1 MSYPEF
7 ASIRSFHP
15 KIIALWQRWSDAGN
29 DEGITMT
36 KRKDRYWRIIASMA
50 LVSTL
55 ACGCGS
61 RGTVDSSGKLVSEEG
76 QIAFTRVTSQN
87 GTNSESDVY
96 TANVDG
102 TGEVRLTDAP
112 GLDGMTTWS
121 PDGRRIAFVSD
132 RDGNWEIYV
141 MAADGTGQ
149 RRVTNTPV
157 DEGAPAWS
165 PDGKKIA
172 YIVDTFGDPTIWVM
186 RADGSG
192 SRRLVRASWPSWSP
206 NGKRI
211 VYTVYSNTGE
221 GRLYV
226 MNADGSDQRTL
237 PGASLSDR
245 LSGNADG
252 EEPTWSPDGERI
264 AFAATAGK
272 DNEEIYVVKV
282 DGSGRTRLT
291 DIPGY
296 DHWPPTWSP
305 DGTRLAFTS
314 EGTENNSE
322 IYVMNSDGSGL
333 ARLTDSPAADAF
345 PAWRP

>member
-1 MSYPEF
+1 
-7 ASIRSFHP
+7 
-15 KIIALWQRWSDAGN
+15 
-29 DEGITMT
+29 MT
-36 KRKDRYWRIIASMA
+36 QRKDRYRRIIASIA
-50 LVSTL
+50 LLVTL

-61 RGTVDSSGKLVSEEG
+61 RAAVDSSGKLVSEEG
-76 QIAFTRVTSQN
+76 RIAFTRITGQN
-87 GTNSESDVY
+87 GANIVSDVY
-96 TANVDG
+96 TADVDG

-112 GLDGMTTWS
+112 GLDGMSAWS

-132 RDGNWEIYV
+132 RAGNWEIYV

-172 YIVDTFGDPTIWVM
+172 YLVDPFGDPTIWVM
-186 RADGSG
+186 NADGSG
-192 SRRLVRASWPSWSP
+192 SERLARASWPSWSA
-206 NGKRI
+206 NGRRI
-211 VYTVYSNTGE
+211 VYTVYSGTGE

-226 MNADGSDQRTL
+226 MGVDGSDQHAL
-237 PGASLSDR
+237 PGSSLIDR

-252 EEPTWSPDGERI
+252 EEPAVSPDGKRI

-272 DNEEIYVVKV
+272 DNEEIYTVRIG
-282 DGSGRTRLT
+282 GSGRTRLT
-291 DIPGY
+291 DIPGN

-305 DGTRLAFTS
+305 DGTRIAFTS

-333 ARLTDSPAADAF
+333 TRLTDAPADEAF

>member
-1 MSYPEF
+1 MSYPKF

-15 KIIALWQRWSDAGN
+15 KFIAVWQRWSDAGN
-29 DEGITMT
+29 VAGITMM

-50 LVSTL
+50 LLGTL
-55 ACGCGS
+55 ACGCAS
-61 RGTVDSSGKLVSEEG
+61 RGAVDSSGKLASEEG
-76 QIAFTRVTSQN
+76 QIAFTRLTGQN
-87 GTNSESDVY
+87 GANVESDVY
-96 TANVDG
+96 MANVDG

-112 GLDGMTTWS
+112 GLDGMSAWS
-121 PDGRRIAFVSD
+121 PDGGRIAFVSD

-141 MAADGTGQ
+141 MDADGTGQ
-149 RRVTNTPV
+149 RRLTNTPV
-157 DEGAPAWS
+157 DEGAPAVS

-172 YIVDTFGDPTIWVM
+172 YLVDPFGDPTIWVM
-186 RADGSG
+186 NTDGSG
-192 SRRLVRASWPSWSP
+192 SRRLAGASWPSWSA

-211 VYTVYSNTGE
+211 YYTVYSSTGE

-226 MNADGSDQRTL
+226 MDADGSDKHAL
-237 PGASLSDR
+237 PGASPIDR

-252 EEPTWSPDGERI
+252 EEPAVSPDGKSI

-272 DNEEIYVVKV
+272 DNEEIHSVRT

-291 DIPGY
+291 DIPGN

-305 DGTRLAFTS
+305 DGTRIAFTS
-314 EGTENNSE
+314 EGTENDSE

-333 ARLTDSPAADAF
+333 TRLSDAPADEAF

>member
-1 MSYPEF
+1 MAKQSG
-7 ASIRSFHP
+7 
-15 KIIALWQRWSDAGN
+15 LCCW
-29 DEGITMT
+29 
-36 KRKDRYWRIIASMA
+36 IIASIA

-55 ACGCGS
+55 AFGCGS
-61 RGTVDSSGKLVSEEG
+61 RGTVDPSGKLVNEEG

-87 GTNSESDVY
+87 GANMESDVY
-96 TANVDG
+96 TANLDG

-121 PDGRRIAFVSD
+121 PDGRHIAFVSD

-141 MAADGTGQ
+141 MAADGTNQ
-149 RRVTNTPV
+149 RRLTNTPV
-157 DEGAPAWS
+157 DEGAPVWS

-172 YIVDTFGDPTIWVM
+172 YLVDAFGDPKIWVM
-186 RADGSG
+186 NSDGSG

-211 VYTVYSNTGE
+211 VYTVYSSNGE

-226 MNADGSDQRTL
+226 MNADGSGQRAL
-237 PGASLSDR
+237 PGTSLINR

-252 EEPTWSPDGERI
+252 EEPAVSPDGKSI

-272 DNEEIYVVKV
+272 DNEEIYKVQV

-333 ARLTDSPAADAF
+333 TRLTDSLADDAF